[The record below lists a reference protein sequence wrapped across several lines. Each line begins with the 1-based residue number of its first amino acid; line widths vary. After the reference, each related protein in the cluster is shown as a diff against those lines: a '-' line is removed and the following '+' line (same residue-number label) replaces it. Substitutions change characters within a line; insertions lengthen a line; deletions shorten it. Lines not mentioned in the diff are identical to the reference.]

1 MWGVR
6 TKVILAVI
14 GALGSVTMNLKN
26 KLKVTDMEISVEM
39 IQKCALLGS
48 TRILGKGAQGEG
60 RKQIVLLGSPR
71 QLVVTW
77 SKKRNQL

>member
-26 KLKVTDMEISVEM
+26 KLKVIDLEICVEM
-39 IQKCALLGS
+39 IKKCALLGL

-60 RKQIVLLGSPR
+60 SKQIFLLSSPR